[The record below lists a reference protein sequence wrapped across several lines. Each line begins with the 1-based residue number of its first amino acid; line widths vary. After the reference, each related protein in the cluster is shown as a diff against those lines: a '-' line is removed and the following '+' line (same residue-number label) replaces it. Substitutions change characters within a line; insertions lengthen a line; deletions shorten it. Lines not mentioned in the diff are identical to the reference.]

1 MPGRRLLFVLYELS
15 FGGVERQAQLLAEAG
30 HALGHSITL
39 LVLGND
45 GPAYER
51 FTKCCKRIIILKS
64 NIRSDTS
71 LIRDIRRSLHRSE
84 MDAAFLF
91 STAKLPVISNALTPI
106 TPVQLMHV
114 GNPVHWSWNEYL
126 KQQLRSGF
134 YPPSPGLIL
143 VANSSYTLQSLQRH
157 AFYRQFPQGL
167 SLNSVHIPAETA
179 LIREHC
185 EPLRIGMVARLDRIK
200 DQATLIRAV
209 ALLHQQGVKVECELV
224 GGGELDSKLKA
235 LARELGVLDN
245 VVRFAGWVA
254 DVPSRL
260 RSYDL
265 FVFSTTAREGFGN
278 AAAEAMAMGLPC
290 IFTDIGPCREV
301 GGDAVEYAPPEDAKS
316 LAETILSLQS
326 VEKRSSL
333 AERARARSLDLF
345 RPERNF
351 LEYLKLLPLDEVLS
365 R

>member
-39 LVLGND
+39 LVLGTD

-51 FTKCCKRIIILKS
+51 FTSCCKRIIILKS
-64 NIRSDTS
+64 NIRSDRS
-71 LIRDIRRSLHRSE
+71 LVRDIRKSLTGKE
-84 MDAAFLF
+84 LDASFLF
-91 STAKLPVISNALTPI
+91 STAKLPVISYALKTI
-106 TPVQLMHV
+106 VPVQLMHV
-114 GNPVHWSWNEYL
+114 GNPVSWSWNEYL
-126 KQQLRSGF
+126 KQQLRSCV
-134 YPPSPGLIL
+134 YPPSAELVL
-143 VANSSYTLQSLQRH
+143 VANSNYTLQSLQRH
-157 AFYRQFPQGL
+157 AFYRQFRQEL
-167 SLNSVHIPAETA
+167 SLNSVHIPSEQAI
-179 LIREHC
+179 IREQC
-185 EPLRIGMVARLDRIK
+185 NPFRIGMVARLDRIK

-209 ALLHQQGVKVECELV
+209 ALLHQQGVKIECELV
-224 GGGELDSKLKA
+224 GGGELESSLNA
-235 LARELGVLDN
+235 LARELGVLDTS
-245 VVRFAGWVA
+245 VKFAGWVA

-260 RSYDL
+260 RSYDV

-301 GGDAVEYAPPEDAKS
+301 GGDAVEYVPPEDPES
-316 LAETILSLQS
+316 LAEKILSLQPF
-326 VEKRSSL
+326 EKRRTL
-333 AERARARSLDLF
+333 AERARERSQEHF

-351 LEYLKLLPLDEVLS
+351 LDYLHLLPTPEATS